1 MNEAAARRRVA
12 ELRELIDQYDYRYYV
27 RDDPAVPDAEYDRLM
42 RELRALEQQYPQ
54 LQSAQSPTQRVS
66 GEVAEGFAEVQHG
79 VPMLSLENAFSD

>member
-79 VPMLSLENAFSD
+79 VPMLSLENAFS

>member
-1 MNEAAARRRVA
+1 MNQAAARRRVA

-42 RELRALEQQYPQ
+42 RELRALEEQYPQ

-66 GEVAEGFAEVQHG
+66 GEKRHSNSRESKTLRKPFY
-79 VPMLSLENAFSD
+79 